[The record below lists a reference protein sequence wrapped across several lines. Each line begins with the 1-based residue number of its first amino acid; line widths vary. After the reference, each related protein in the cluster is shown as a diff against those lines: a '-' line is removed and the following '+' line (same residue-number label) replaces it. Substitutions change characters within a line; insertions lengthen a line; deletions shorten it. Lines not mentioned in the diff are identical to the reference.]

1 MNVSYERAKLVAF
14 DMYMERAMLIA
25 IDMSVLAYE
34 WVLAHEMVLAFDLVL
49 AFDVFAMTIAIDLS
63 LLRPSDAS
71 PTTPPPLPY

>member
-49 AFDVFAMTIAIDLS
+49 AHDVFAMTLAIDLS
-63 LLRPSDAS
+63 TPRSSDA
-71 PTTPPPLPY
+71 PPRPPPPLP